1 MPEYGPDL
9 GHRKGTILPMQI
21 SVPNPEK
28 PVFIIFFTAL
38 HRSKEMRLKCGSLEE
53 SGRWVYTLQLE
64 LRRISN
70 DRRMKKGVKIREKKS
85 KLVID
90 Y

>member
-1 MPEYGPDL
+1 M
-9 GHRKGTILPMQI
+9 
-21 SVPNPEK
+21 
-28 PVFIIFFTAL
+28 
-38 HRSKEMRLKCGSLEE
+38 KCSSLEE
-53 SGRWVYTLQLE
+53 SNRWVYTLQLE

-90 Y
+90 YEELSSGTDYFSYNA

>member
-1 MPEYGPDL
+1 
-9 GHRKGTILPMQI
+9 
-21 SVPNPEK
+21 
-28 PVFIIFFTAL
+28 
-38 HRSKEMRLKCGSLEE
+38 MRIKCQTVEE
-53 SGRWVYTLQLE
+53 SNRWVYTLQLE

-90 Y
+90 YEELNAGNDYFSYNG